1 MTMAWQMIRISVEQ
15 VVSGDHEKV
24 QDSFA
29 LAFATAGRPQN
40 AALFSRLVAGG
51 YELYFS
57 PEATR
62 IAQALIKQ
70 CGGST
75 CSRPPKEGT
84 TLLVGHEGAGDSLL

>member
-1 MTMAWQMIRISVEQ
+1 MIRISVEQ
-15 VVSGDHEKV
+15 VVSGEHEKV

-40 AALFSRLVAGG
+40 AALFSRPVANG

-57 PEATR
+57 PEAIR

-70 CGGST
+70 CGGAG

-84 TLLVGHEGAGDSLL
+84 ILLVGHQGAGDRLL